1 MYAYVIRRS
10 LATIPIMG
18 LVAVFVFLL
27 LHLSPGDPAVI
38 IAGDFATA
46 AQIEDIRRQLGL
58 DDPLYVQFGT
68 WLYNLLFQGDMGRS
82 IYSGLPVTRLIGQRI
97 EPTLMLTL
105 VTMLIAVVFAIPLGV
120 IAAWKVGTWIDR
132 FVMTFAVLGFSVPVF
147 VLGYV
152 LIYGG
157 SMTLGWFPVQGYR
170 SILVDP
176 HGFLLHITLP
186 AITLGVVYMA
196 LIARM
201 TRATM
206 LEVLNEDYIRTAY
219 AKGVATRK
227 VLLKHAL
234 KNAMVPIVT
243 TIGLGVA
250 LLIGGVVVTESV
262 FAIPGLGRL
271 TVDAVLRTDYP
282 VIQGVILVFSLA
294 YVLLNLLVDLSYVL
308 FDPRIRY

>member
-1 MYAYVIRRS
+1 MYAYILRR
-10 LATIPIMG
+10 LFATIPIMAI
-18 LVAVFVFLL
+18 VAVFVFML

-38 IAGDFATA
+38 IAGDFAT
-46 AQIEDIRRQLGL
+46 EDQVDKIREQLGL
-58 DDPLYVQFGT
+58 NDPLYIQFGG
-68 WLYNLLFQGDMGRS
+68 WLINLLQGDMGKS
-82 IYSGLPVTRLIGQRI
+82 IYSGLPVTKLIGQRV

-105 VTMLIAVVFAIPLGV
+105 CTMIIAISLAIPLGV

-132 FVMTFAVLGFSVPVF
+132 AVMTLAVFGFSVPVF
-147 VLGYV
+147 VIGYL
-152 LIYGG
+152 LILGG
-157 SMTLGWFPVQGYR
+157 SRTLGWFPVQGYT
-170 SILVDP
+170 SIFESVP
-176 HGFLLHITLP
+176 GFLSHITLP
-186 AITLGVVYMA
+186 ALALGAVYMA

-206 LEVLNEDYIRTAY
+206 LEVLNEDYVRTAY
-219 AKGVATRK
+219 AKGLATRK
-227 VLLKHAL
+227 VLVKHAL
-234 KNAMVPIVT
+234 KNAMVPIST

-282 VIQGVILVFSLA
+282 VIQGVILVFSFT
-294 YVLLNLLVDLSYVL
+294 YVLLNLLIDLTYVL